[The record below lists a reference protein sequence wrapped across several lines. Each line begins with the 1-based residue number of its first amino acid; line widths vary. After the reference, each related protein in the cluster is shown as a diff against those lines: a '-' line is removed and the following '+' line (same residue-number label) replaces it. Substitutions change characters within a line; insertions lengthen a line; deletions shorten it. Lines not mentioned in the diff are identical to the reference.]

1 MALGP
6 LEYVVIG
13 FEGHHFT
20 GEVWPEIRAIQEKG
34 IVRLIDLVF
43 VKKEANGSL
52 SVLEVNDLVGE
63 DEHAY
68 DAVAAN
74 IQGLMTTEDIA
85 QVTADLPVGSSAA
98 IVLFEHAWA
107 IGLREAI
114 RNANGRLLRAG
125 MVRADTLEIVE
136 SELASM
142 KARQ

>member
-20 GEVWPEIRAIQEKG
+20 GEIWPEIRAIQEKG
-34 IVRLIDLVF
+34 VVRLIDLAF
-43 VKKEANGSL
+43 VKKEANGST
-52 SVLEVNDLVGE
+52 SVLEANDLGDE
-63 DEHAY
+63 DARAY
-68 DAVAAN
+68 EAVTAN

-85 QVTADLPVGSSAA
+85 QVTADLPAGSSAA
-98 IVLFEHAWA
+98 VVLFEHAWA

-125 MVRADTLEIVE
+125 MVRADTLETVE
-136 SELASM
+136 HELASSQ
-142 KARQ
+142 AR

>member
-20 GEVWPEIRAIQEKG
+20 GEIWPEIRAIQEKG
-34 IVRLIDLVF
+34 VVRLIDLAF
-43 VKKEANGSL
+43 VKKEANGST
-52 SVLEVNDLVGE
+52 SVLEANDLGDE
-63 DEHAY
+63 DARAY
-68 DAVAAN
+68 EAVTAN

-85 QVTADLPVGSSAA
+85 QVTADLPAGSSAA
-98 IVLFEHAWA
+98 VVLFEHAWA

-136 SELASM
+136 HELASTQ
-142 KARQ
+142 AR